1 MAKCGE
7 IISVLESIAP
17 PSLALSFDN
26 AGLNIGCIDS
36 EITGITVCL
45 DATEEVIKESIEKG
59 NNLIVSHHPLI
70 FTPIA
75 NLNCSYENYKAVAL
89 AIKNDI
95 NIYSMHTNLDAVKG
109 GVNDTLASLLGVK
122 NSQIIDKL
130 DEESGL
136 GRVGDIEQIS
146 LGALAQKIQELL
158 CFPVRIIADSKD
170 KKLSKIAV
178 VNGSGADA
186 EYLVKAKEM
195 GAECFITSEV
205 KHHIALFARAIKM
218 PIIESGHYATERFF
232 IPTLSTL
239 IEKALNNKG
248 YNLKTTVSE
257 KEKCPYLD

>member
-17 PSLALSFDN
+17 PCFALSFDN
-26 AGLNIGCIDS
+26 AGLNVGSLNS

-59 NNLIVSHHPLI
+59 NNLIISHHPLI
-70 FTPIA
+70 FAPIK
-75 NLNCSYENYKAVAL
+75 NLNCAYENYNAVAL

-95 NIYSMHTNLDAVKG
+95 NIYSMHTNLDGVKG
-109 GVNDTLASLLGVK
+109 GINDTLGSLLGLK
-122 NSQIIDKL
+122 NMQIIDVVG
-130 DEESGL
+130 EQSGI

-146 LGALAQKIQELL
+146 LGLLAQKVEKLL
-158 CFPVRIIADSKD
+158 AFPTRIIGESKD
-170 KKLSKIAV
+170 INLSKVAV
-178 VNGSGADA
+178 VNGSGADV
-186 EYLVKAKEM
+186 EYLVKAKQM

-205 KHHIALFARAIKM
+205 KHHIALFALSLGL

-232 IPTLSTL
+232 IPTLSC
-239 IEKALNNKG
+239 IVEKELNKKG
-248 YNLKTTVSE
+248 YNIKTTVSE